1 MTSTPDESWS
11 EMERRLH
18 NRLMGARLQ
27 LEYRIS
33 DNQELRAQIARLQQE
48 KERLEME
55 AHAAHEQLR
64 LLMATKTLRAMRVP
78 RAVYARLRD
87 FRTVLQGARS
97 GSGEA

>member
-33 DNQELRAQIARLQQE
+33 DNQELRAQIARLQEE
-48 KERLEME
+48 KERLELE
-55 AHAAHEQLR
+55 AQAAREQLR
-64 LLMATKTLRAMRVP
+64 LLMTTKTLRAMRLP
-78 RAVYARLRD
+78 RAVYARLRHWN
-87 FRTVLQGARS
+87 VLHGARS
-97 GSGEA
+97 KAGEA

>member
-33 DNQELRAQIARLQQE
+33 DNQELRAQIARLQEE
-48 KERLEME
+48 KERLELE
-55 AHAAHEQLR
+55 AQAAREQLR
-64 LLMATKTLRAMRVP
+64 LLMTTKTLRAMRVP
-78 RAVYARLRD
+78 RAVYARLRGW
-87 FRTVLQGARS
+87 RTVLHDFRS
-97 GSGEA
+97 KAGEA